1 MRKPVAILLLCA
13 APAFAALSSTAQIDV
28 RTGASDSNGGG
39 FDPGVGSP
47 GTDYS
52 RQTSAQIAYTDLV
65 ISATTTN
72 YTSVANA
79 VTSAV
84 VGNFV
89 QIVSGTNC
97 TTGVYE
103 ITSETGG
110 TPNFATVDRS
120 MGTAASVCTANL
132 GGSFLTIGQ
141 ALSVYVSGNTIWNK
155 LGTFTVTSTL
165 VTQNVGTTTIN
176 GYNST
181 HGDLAG
187 LNCTVSAA
195 ICPTVTTATNST
207 VLFQMQGGNISIINE
222 ILTNTAGTTSYGIQ
236 AVNRNSNAFLS
247 LGSVWSGFSTAMQFD
262 NNGADYQV
270 TGQVAVVDSEIK
282 SSTGDGLRSNSGFNV
297 ISGSWVHGNA
307 GIGVHDTS
315 GSLAWA
321 LIRSTFSANSGSYG
335 VQVGQAMADGCNF
348 SANTGTGLYVSTE
361 ASLVNNV
368 AYNNGAYGILLAS
381 GPVMQNSNNFYGANT
396 TAARSGFSAGAGD
409 GTLSASP
416 FTSTSNFALNST
428 SGGGAALK
436 AAGFPGVSPFGT
448 GYIDVGALQSQAA
461 TGGAAPR
468 AYVQ

>member
-1 MRKPVAILLLCA
+1 
-13 APAFAALSSTAQIDV
+13 
-28 RTGASDSNGGG
+28 
-39 FDPGVGSP
+39 
-47 GTDYS
+47 
-52 RQTSAQIAYTDLV
+52 
-65 ISATTTN
+65 
-72 YTSVANA
+72 
-79 VTSAV
+79 
-84 VGNFV
+84 
-89 QIVSGTNC
+89 
-97 TTGVYE
+97 
-103 ITSETGG
+103 
-110 TPNFATVDRS
+110 
-120 MGTAASVCTANL
+120 
-132 GGSFLTIGQ
+132 
-141 ALSVYVSGNTIWNK
+141 
-155 LGTFTVTSTL
+155 
-165 VTQNVGTTTIN
+165 
-176 GYNST
+176 
-181 HGDLAG
+181 
-187 LNCTVSAA
+187 
-195 ICPTVTTATNST
+195 
-207 VLFQMQGGNISIINE
+207 MQGGNISIINE

-282 SSTGDGLRSNSGFNV
+282 SSTGDGLRSNSGYNV
-297 ISGSWVHGNA
+297 VSGSWVHGNA

-321 LIRSTFSANSGSYG
+321 LIRSTFSANAGSYG

-396 TAARSGFSAGAGD
+396 TAARSGFSAGSGD

-461 TGGAAPR
+461 TGGASPR